1 MDVLFSFAQEGKNE
15 LGLLLGAE
23 FIPRPATTSNQKLS
37 FGRSVAYFVDYA
49 RRLSSGNT
57 ALLLEFPFA
66 AGPSHRVES
75 AQLNAIT
82 SLATLL
88 VMPSLR
94 AQFVSHAPVSPWLS
108 GGFGYRLY
116 EGSSALQN
124 AVANAEIHRNVATAQ
139 FGGGIDVRTR
149 VKLLF
154 PIGLRGEFRGFYTLG
169 NPSFGVPVQRSEQHN
184 LVVSGGLGRP
194 LLAGCGEDIP
204 SEYGRSDA
212 RSLRRPP
219 ELVSGRKPRGSRQS

>member
-1 MDVLFSFAQEGKNE
+1 MLMLWMCCLSFAQEEQNE

-23 FIPRPATTSNQKLS
+23 LIPRAATTSNQKLS
-37 FGRSVAYFVDYA
+37 VGRSVAYSVDYA
-49 RRLSSGNT
+49 RRLSSGST

-82 SLATLL
+82 SLATLF
-88 VMPSLR
+88 VTPSLR

-108 GGFGYRLY
+108 GGCGHGPY

-124 AVANAEIHRNVATAQ
+124 GVANAEIHRNVATAQ

-149 VKLLF
+149 LKLLF
-154 PIGLRGEFRGFYTLG
+154 PIGFRGEFREFYTLG
-169 NPSFGVPVQRSEQHN
+169 NPSFGVPV
-184 LVVSGGLGRP
+184 
-194 LLAGCGEDIP
+194 
-204 SEYGRSDA
+204 
-212 RSLRRPP
+212 LRLRTA
-219 ELVSGRKPRGSRQS
+219 